1 MSSSVVWCL
10 FFLIS
15 LVGLATRF
23 LIVAAIAQPLQ
34 VSEVVTCAT
43 LIYRL
48 NMVNHSR
55 RCHLTPLCTLRA

>member
-23 LIVAAIAQPLQ
+23 LVVTAIAQPLQ
-34 VSEVVTCAT
+34 VRKVVSRAT
-43 LIYRL
+43 LVDWFDVVDY
-48 NMVNHSR
+48 SR